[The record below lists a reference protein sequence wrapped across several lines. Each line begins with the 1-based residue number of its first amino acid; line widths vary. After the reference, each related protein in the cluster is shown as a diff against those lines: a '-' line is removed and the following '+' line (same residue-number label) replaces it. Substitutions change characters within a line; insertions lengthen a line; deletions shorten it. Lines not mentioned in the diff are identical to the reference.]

1 MARIKKVNIRKAVAE
16 DLNELLYF
24 ADRSNDESS
33 YKVKFCAKA
42 SRAFFKTHLDH
53 PVADIYV
60 AEYEGSIVGG
70 VMMAYSLEFHE
81 QPFCYVNKFWVSP
94 MARGSD
100 AGRQLLQ
107 AVLTWAKHYNC
118 SHVFTT
124 ATAGLDEKNQQ
135 LFINLMKKGGMKED
149 GPVLFVS
156 I

>member
-1 MARIKKVNIRKAVAE
+1 MARIKRVSIRRAVDD

-33 YKVKFCAKA
+33 YNVKFCSKA

-53 PVADIYV
+53 PIADIIV

-70 VMMAYSLEFHE
+70 TMLAYSSEFHE

-107 AVLTWAKHYNC
+107 AVLKWAKHHNC